1 MGFFKRKRNIEIAIA
16 ILVNASVIAAQGG
29 SCLDEGNGLIKI
41 GKFKDAVRVLEK
53 CSDDPA
59 SWELLGTASFELN
72 YMDDA
77 KDYLKKA
84 VEKDPDNLTLK
95 AKYADAFA
103 YNKEFSKAVEEFRA
117 LLEKNP
123 ENIEVKKGLAQA
135 LGWSKK
141 YDESIVVYREIVKA
155 DPLDYDSRIQI
166 AVLTSWKKKFPEAV
180 EEFRSIIGSK
190 PPKNVEI
197 EARLKMAE
205 VISWQKKLDESVVE
219 YDKVITMA
227 PETVDAYLG
236 KGTVLEWKGAYKD
249 ARKQYEKA
257 LQIDSKNKAAKG
269 KLQQLM
275 WVK

>member
-1 MGFFKRKRNIEIAIA
+1 MRLFKQKRNIAIAIS
-16 ILVNASVIAAQGG
+16 ILVNASIIAAQGDN
-29 SCLDEGNGLIKI
+29 CLDEGNKLIKT
-41 GKFKDAVRVLEK
+41 GKFKDAVRILEK
-53 CSDDPA
+53 CGDDPA
-59 SWELLGTASFELN
+59 SWELLGTAYFELN

-84 VEKDPDNLTLK
+84 IEKDPDNLTLK
-95 AKYADAFA
+95 ARYADAFA

-123 ENIEVKKGLAQA
+123 NSIEVKKGLAQA

-155 DPLDYDSRIQI
+155 DPSDYDSRIQI

-180 EEFRSIIGSK
+180 EEFRGIIGSK
-190 PPKNVEI
+190 LPKKVEI

-219 YDKVITMA
+219 YDKIIAMA
-227 PETVDAYLG
+227 PESVDAYLG

-257 LQIDSKNKAAKG
+257 LQIDSQNKAVKG